1 LNPAASVMVGGA
13 AGTLARAGVAEL
25 IPHSSAGFPVS
36 TLLVNLIG
44 TAILARLVAAG
55 SRWHPLLGTG
65 FCGALTTFSTF
76 QVELVRLVDLGHT
89 GIALGYAAVS
99 LPAGLATAAL
109 FGRRPA

>member
-1 LNPAASVMVGGA
+1 MVGGA
-13 AGTLARAGVAEL
+13 AGTLARAGIAEL

-44 TAILARLVAAG
+44 TAILARLVAVG
-55 SRWHPLLGTG
+55 SRWHPLAGTG

-89 GIALGYAAVS
+89 GIALVYAAVS